1 MTFEIR
7 PVAPED
13 GDWVRALFASR
24 WGGPI
29 IVTGGRI
36 HRADLLPGVQ
46 ARKRN
51 KPAGLATYSLEAGVA
66 ELVSLDSLSEGEGIG
81 SALVEAVV
89 REARAAGCRRLFLV
103 TTNDNLRAIR
113 FYRRR
118 GFVLRAVRPFAL
130 ERSRRLKPTIPLV
143 GLHGIPLLHE
153 VEFDLDLVMGS
164 EQAPPP

>member
-13 GDWVRALFASR
+13 GDWVRALLASR
-24 WGGPI
+24 WGGPT
-29 IVTGGRI
+29 IVTCGRI
-36 HRADLLPGVQ
+36 HRADLLPAVQ
-46 ARKRN
+46 ARKGNR
-51 KPAGLATYSLEAGVA
+51 PAGLATYRLEAWVA
-66 ELVSLDSLSEGEGIG
+66 ELVSLDSLFEGEGIG
-81 SALVEAVV
+81 SALVEAVA
-89 REARAAGCRRLFLV
+89 REAGAAGCSRLFLV

-113 FYRRR
+113 FYRKR

-130 ERSRRLKPTIPLV
+130 ERSRRLKPSISLV

-153 VEFDLDLVMGS
+153 VEFDLDLAPRS